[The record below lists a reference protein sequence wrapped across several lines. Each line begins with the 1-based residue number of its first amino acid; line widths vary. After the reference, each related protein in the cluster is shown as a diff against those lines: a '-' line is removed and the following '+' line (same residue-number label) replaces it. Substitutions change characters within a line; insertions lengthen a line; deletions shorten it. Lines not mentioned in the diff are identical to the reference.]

1 MEYERES
8 EETQARH
15 KILELIGNLEAKHL
29 RMSEENRQMLS
40 EALNGSVDFTC
51 LTQTLHLQNTQNV
64 NMGSTVA
71 FLETLNYMVRED
83 AENECEQV
91 LISMADEKDL

>member
-1 MEYERES
+1 M
-8 EETQARH
+8 
-15 KILELIGNLEAKHL
+15 L
-29 RMSEENRQMLS
+29 R
-40 EALNGSVDFTC
+40 EALNGTVDFAC
-51 LTQTLHLQNTQNV
+51 LTQTLNLQNTQNV

-91 LISMADEKDL
+91 LLNLADEKDL